1 MAYKLIAIDIDGTLL
16 TDDRE
21 LPKRNIEAMHAAV
34 KAGVEVM
41 IATGRPYRA
50 AAWVMEKAGIEGLVL
65 SLGGALINA
74 FPGEE
79 TVFASVLGADVVTEL
94 ADCCR
99 QNGWF
104 WHCVSGSD
112 YHYEVTCDMARFTEL
127 YFGYPGILMD
137 FRADHGI
144 TFQKGNIVVSADI
157 TPKAAEKMKALIGD
171 RAEVLI
177 SDKCVIDITPK
188 GVNKAVSLL
197 STAERLG
204 IGVEQ
209 IIAIGD
215 TESDLSMIKA
225 AGLGVCVA
233 NGTAAAKA
241 AADYIAPSNNECG
254 VAHVIEKFVLNAR

>member
-1 MAYKLIAIDIDGTLL
+1 MEYKLISIDIDGTLL
-16 TDDRE
+16 TDDKE
-21 LPKRNIEAMHAAV
+21 LPQRNIEAMRAAAA
-34 KAGVEVM
+34 AGVEVM

-65 SLGGALINA
+65 SLSGSLINA
-74 FPGEE
+74 YPGGEV
-79 TVFASVLGADVVTEL
+79 VFASVLDADIIKDV

-112 YHYEVTCDMARFTEL
+112 YHYEVPCDMARFTEL
-127 YFGYPGILMD
+127 YFGYPGVLMD

-144 TFQKGNIVVSADI
+144 PFHKGNVVVSADI
-157 TPKAAEKMKALIGD
+157 TPKAVEEMKRLIGD
-171 RAEVLI
+171 RAEVHI
-177 SDKCVIDITPK
+177 SDPCVVDITAK

-197 STAERLG
+197 SAAKWLG
-204 IGVEQ
+204 IGADE

-215 TESDLSMIKA
+215 METDLSMIKA

-233 NGTAAAKA
+233 NGTAAVKA